1 MKGDEAFSLMGREKG
16 RNMTLRRSGSQKDRE
31 PVIRRKEIEKTIVR
45 ARQAESE
52 RLKGYREQSLRIHP
66 WVCVRCGRDFTVKNL
81 HLLTVH
87 HKDHNHDNNPSDGSN
102 WENLCIYCHDNEHS
116 RLLDH
121 EAGRGMRVGEDEE
134 GTITHKPFAGL
145 EGLLRNGKK

>member
-1 MKGDEAFSLMGREKG
+1 
-16 RNMTLRRSGSQKDRE
+16 MTLRRSGSLEDRIHTID
-31 PVIRRKEIEKTIVR
+31 PKEIKKKILR
-45 ARQAESE
+45 ARQAQSD
-52 RLKGYREQSLRIHP
+52 RLKGYREQSLRLHP
-66 WVCVRCGRDFTVKNL
+66 WVCARCGREFTHKNL

-121 EAGRGMRVGEDEE
+121 DAGRGVQFEDND
-134 GTITHKPFAGL
+134 GGAITHRPFAGL
-145 EGLLRNGKK
+145 ESLLKNSKE